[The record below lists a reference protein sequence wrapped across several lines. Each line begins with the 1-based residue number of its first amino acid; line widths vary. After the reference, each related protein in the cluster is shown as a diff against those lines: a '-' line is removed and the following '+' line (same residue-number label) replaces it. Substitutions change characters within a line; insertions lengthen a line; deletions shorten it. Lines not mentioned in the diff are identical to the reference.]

1 MDKDGSLFMR
11 LESDG
16 PPGFD
21 GPFILAV
28 NVAKYVDICLGEM
41 IILVKLKIR
50 IHKFCF
56 KVLCVRA
63 LGG

>member
-50 IHKFCF
+50 IHKFF
-56 KVLCVRA
+56 
-63 LGG
+63 